1 MPARAAEA
9 RMLPRERR
17 ILLVEDNDINAL
29 LARRMSEKAGCSVVH
44 APSGPAALA
53 CCERLLA
60 EPGTGID
67 VILMD
72 IHMPEMDGFETAMR
86 LRRLYA
92 ASAQTAPAIVA
103 LTANAFAEDR
113 KRCLEAGFDDYLAKP
128 FDRSELEA
136 LLDKWCPAD
145 ASPRD
150 GRLGEAAA

>member
-1 MPARAAEA
+1 
-9 RMLPRERR
+9 
-17 ILLVEDNDINAL
+17 
-29 LARRMSEKAGCSVVH
+29 
-44 APSGPAALA
+44 
-53 CCERLLA
+53 
-60 EPGTGID
+60 
-67 VILMD
+67 
-72 IHMPEMDGFETAMR
+72 MDGFETAMR

-92 ASAQTAPAIVA
+92 ASARNAPPIVA

-113 KRCLEAGFDDYLAKP
+113 KRCLEAGLDDYLAKP